1 MRRTWRG
8 RPSVNTGQLHGT
20 KSASRRDGRDMLV
33 DVRRSGWGV
42 GLVCVLVLGG
52 CAPAPNQPG
61 HLSVDAACA
70 AGGTDSG
77 TRITLTIRNGTPSHL
92 SMIVGVVLGSGDR
105 LAEAISLRL
114 KRPGRVGV
122 EIYGYSDRRYPGVA
136 GRLDPWRLEVAAGHA
151 ASIEVDAQ
159 HFLSTT
165 SGRRFS
171 VAEEGEL
178 TVRLRGLDATW
189 SGDLLGRSWTGIV
202 ESPPMRVP
210 ESCMQPKGVT

>member
-1 MRRTWRG
+1 M
-8 RPSVNTGQLHGT
+8 
-20 KSASRRDGRDMLV
+20 
-33 DVRRSGWGV
+33 GV
-42 GLVCVLVLGG
+42 SVLGG

-61 HLSVDAACA
+61 HVSVDAACA
-70 AGGTDSG
+70 AVGTDSG
-77 TRITLTIRNGTPSHL
+77 PRITITIRNGTPNHL
-92 SMIVGVVLGSGDR
+92 PMVVGVVLGNGVH

-114 KRPGRVGV
+114 KRPGGVGV
-122 EIYGYSDRRYPGVA
+122 ELYGYADGRYPGVA

-178 TVRLRGLDATW
+178 TVRLRGLEW
-189 SGDLLGRSWTGIV
+189 SGDLLGRPWTGIV

-210 ESCMQPKGVT
+210 ESCSGG

>member
-1 MRRTWRG
+1 
-8 RPSVNTGQLHGT
+8 
-20 KSASRRDGRDMLV
+20 MLV
-33 DVRRSGWGV
+33 DVRTTCRSGWGV
-42 GLVCVLVLGG
+42 GLVCVSVLGG
-52 CAPAPNQPG
+52 CAPTPNQPG
-61 HLSVDAACA
+61 QVSVDAACA

-77 TRITLTIRNGTPSHL
+77 TRITVTIRNGTPSHL
-92 SMIVGVVLGSGDR
+92 SMVVGVVLGSADH

-114 KRPGRVGV
+114 KRPGDVGV
-122 EIYGYSDRRYPGVA
+122 EIYQYSHPRYGVVA
-136 GRLDPWRLEVAAGHA
+136 GRMDPWRLEVAAGHA

-178 TVRLRGLDATW
+178 TVGLRDLDSKSW
-189 SGDLLGRSWTGIV
+189 SGNQLGRRWTGMV

-210 ESCMQPKGVT
+210 ESCVQPKGVGSR

>member
-1 MRRTWRG
+1 M
-8 RPSVNTGQLHGT
+8 
-20 KSASRRDGRDMLV
+20 
-33 DVRRSGWGV
+33 
-42 GLVCVLVLGG
+42 
-52 CAPAPNQPG
+52 
-61 HLSVDAACA
+61 DAACA

-92 SMIVGVVLGSGDR
+92 SMVVGVVLGSGDR

-114 KRPGRVGV
+114 KRPGGVGV
-122 EIYGYSDRRYPGVA
+122 EIYQYSHPRYGVVA
-136 GRLDPWRLEVAAGHA
+136 GRMDPWRLEVAAGHA

-165 SGRRFS
+165 LGRRFS

-178 TVRLRGLDATW
+178 TVHLRGLDATW

-210 ESCMQPKGVT
+210 ESCMQPNGVYPR